1 MRKSLLFLNFFLVI
15 GTAIPVITAAVSSA
29 QIATPGA
36 SGSPGFPGTPS
47 ITNPRTPASKPLA
60 AVLAAFNCQTRG
72 VATKVVL
79 KSDRTYKSGDKP
91 FPPVSGLYQKVGD
104 AYRFKDGTLKN
115 QSIVQLRNSYYL
127 VATAKEARAA
137 SIAATD
143 AALVCTK
150 KR

>member
-15 GTAIPVITAAVSSA
+15 STAIPAITAAVSSA
-29 QIATPGA
+29 QIVTPGA
-36 SGSPGFPGTPS
+36 AGSPGFPSTP
-47 ITNPRTPASKPLA
+47 TNPRTPASKPLA